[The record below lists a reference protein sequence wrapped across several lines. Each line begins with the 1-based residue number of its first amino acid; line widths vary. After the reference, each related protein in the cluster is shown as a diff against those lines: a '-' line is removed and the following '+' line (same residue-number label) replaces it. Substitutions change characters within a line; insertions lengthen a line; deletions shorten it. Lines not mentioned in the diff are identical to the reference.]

1 MQPLTGLRV
10 LTIEQ
15 YGAGPYGTQLL
26 AELGA
31 EVIRIENPATGGDI
45 ARSTGPYFLGEN
57 DSEYFQTFSR
67 SKKSVALD
75 LKSDAGR
82 ADLLKLVGEAD
93 AIANN
98 LKGDQPAKLRITHAD
113 LKSVNPR
120 IVCAHLSTYGR
131 GNRREGWPG
140 FDYLAQAEAGFLYM
154 TGEPDGPPVRFGL
167 SIIDFMT
174 GTMMAV
180 GLLAAVLK
188 ARATGEGSDVDCAL
202 YDTALH
208 QLSYPGTWY
217 LNQRVK
223 TERLPRGA
231 HPASAPSQLFLSKDG
246 WVMIMAQTQAFWE
259 EFCRLAEREDLRRD
273 PRFSSP
279 AQRREHLAALTEVLD
294 KVTQART
301 TAQWVSLLAGKVP
314 VAPVYDVAQALDN
327 PFAEEAGMVDVVS
340 HPDVPQG
347 LRMLA
352 CPIRINGER
361 MPGKR
366 APKLGEHTK
375 QYLGRNP

>member
-1 MQPLTGLRV
+1 MQPLLGLRV

-31 EVIRIENPATGGDI
+31 EVIRIENPATGGDV
-45 ARSTGPYFLGEN
+45 ARSTGPYYLGEN

-75 LKSDAGR
+75 LKSEGGR
-82 ADLLKLVGEAD
+82 ADLLKLVGQAD

-98 LKGDQPAKLRITHAD
+98 LKGDQPAKLRLTYAD
-113 LKSVNPR
+113 MKAANPR

-131 GNRREGWPG
+131 GNKREGWPG

-180 GLLAAVLK
+180 GLLAAVMK
-188 ARATGEGSDVDCAL
+188 ARETGEGCDVDCAL

-217 LNQRVK
+217 LNQKVK

-231 HPASAPSQLFLSKDG
+231 HPASAPSQLFPSKDG

-259 EFCRLAEREDLRRD
+259 EFCKLAGCEGLIRD
-273 PRFSSP
+273 PRFPSP
-279 AQRREHLAALTEVLD
+279 AKRRENLEGLSQVLD
-294 KVTQART
+294 EVTRART
-301 TAQWVSLLAGKVP
+301 TADWVSLLAGKVP
-314 VAPVYDVAQALDN
+314 VAPVYDVARALDN
-327 PFAEEAGMVDVVS
+327 PFAEETGMVDRVA
-340 HPDVPQG
+340 HPDAPRG

-352 CPIRINGER
+352 CPIRINGQR

-366 APKLGEHTK
+366 APKLGEHTEH
-375 QYLGRNP
+375 YLERKS